1 MEVRR
6 KIMKPETAPPL
17 NACPDNLS
25 VDIDIG
31 DEGWLAAIDDPEPL
45 CADLLQSVIGFLA
58 LPPRAY
64 EVSVV
69 LTNDARQRELNRDY
83 RGRDSATNVLS
94 FPSED
99 PDNMDFPPELPMPLG
114 DITLALETVTREA
127 AEMSFRDHFCHLLV
141 HGMLHLVGYDHETNT
156 DAACMEALEVR
167 ILDARGIENP
177 YADSVVAG
185 QN

>member
-1 MEVRR
+1 
-6 KIMKPETAPPL
+6 MKPETAPAL
-17 NACPDNLS
+17 NADADNLS

-31 DEGWLAAIDDPEPL
+31 DDGWLAAIDDPEQL
-45 CADLLQSVIGFLA
+45 CIDLLLSVIGFLA

-64 EVSVV
+64 EISVV
-69 LTNDARQRELNRDY
+69 LTNDARQRELNRVY
-83 RGRDSATNVLS
+83 RGRDAATNVLS

-99 PDNMDFPPELPMPLG
+99 PDNADFPPDLPMPLG

-127 AEMSFRDHFCHLLV
+127 AGMSFRDHFSHLLV
-141 HGMLHLVGYDHETNT
+141 HGMLHLVGYDHETNA

-177 YADSVVAG
+177 YADSVVTG

>member
-1 MEVRR
+1 
-6 KIMKPETAPPL
+6 MKPETAPPL

-99 PDNMDFPPELPMPLG
+99 PDNMDFPP
-114 DITLALETVTREA
+114 
-127 AEMSFRDHFCHLLV
+127 
-141 HGMLHLVGYDHETNT
+141 
-156 DAACMEALEVR
+156 
-167 ILDARGIENP
+167 
-177 YADSVVAG
+177 
-185 QN
+185 